1 MNNAKNEPSLTSMC
15 QMVLEISRFEIRN
28 LSKMDVAILI
38 CRFLSL
44 YSLKYDV
51 TDAILQDTENMKM
64 QYLRSLLFDL
74 FDILQVARSEQR
86 NFA

>member
-15 QMVLEISRFEIRN
+15 QMVLEISRFEVRN

-38 CRFLSL
+38 CRFLSS

-51 TDAILQDTENMKM
+51 TDAILQDIENMKM